1 MSRLKRLKLGEEK
14 AVMQKTVRIPAD
26 LFQDFDLLM
35 KEAGIDSFN
44 LAVVKLIELEVQE
57 WKEEKKKEEKK
68 KEESETKSASKK
80 TRKTSSKKQTKKD
93 SENDPDKE
101 SKKE

>member
-1 MSRLKRLKLGEEK
+1 MIEMSRLKRLKLGEEK

-57 WKEEKKKEEKK
+57 WKEEKKKEE
-68 KEESETKSASKK
+68 SETKSASKK

-93 SENDPDKE
+93 SENDSDKE